1 MSDSLT
7 SKRPYLLR
15 ALHEWMTDNNET
27 PLLVVDAA
35 HSGVQAPG
43 EYAEQGKLILNVS
56 YSATSSL
63 LIGNDAVTFS
73 ARFNGR
79 PMNLIVPIDA
89 VMAVYGRETGEGMV
103 FSVAE
108 DDVAVTD
115 DGATADSV
123 PQPSKT
129 GRPQLKVVK

>member
-35 HSGVQAPG
+35 HAGVQAPG

-79 PMNLIVPIDA
+79 PMNLLVPIDA
-89 VMAVYGRETGEGMV
+89 VMAVYGRESGEGMV

-108 DDVAVTD
+108 DEGAVTGD
-115 DGATADSV
+115 STAADSE
-123 PQPSKT
+123 PKPPKT

>member
-1 MSDSLT
+1 
-7 SKRPYLLR
+7 
-15 ALHEWMTDNNET
+15 MTDNNET

-115 DGATADSV
+115 DSATADSV